1 MAENNKTPFKWV
13 QLAALGISAA
23 AAGYGAYQTN
33 RKNKRDKQS
42 LASANAVFD
51 KQLDTYEKSE
61 FQPLDAGALKQENI
75 YEDLTVDTQAA
86 DYAREQFQQQQANIM
101 QGMQGVAGSSGVAGL
116 AQAMSNQ
123 AVQQSK
129 QSQLTIGQQLQSNRK
144 MQMQEQSRLQGQDR
158 QIQLSNMQGARQ
170 FEIDKR
176 DTLMGVSGQKIAGAQ
191 GAIAGN
197 QAAMGQVM
205 GAVGQIGSSAVSADW
220 SEYGGK
226 GSTYDINPFD

>member
-13 QLAALGISAA
+13 VQAVALGISAA
-23 AAGYGAYQTN
+23 AAGYSAYQTSK
-33 RKNKRDKQS
+33 KNKRDKEA
-42 LASANAVFD
+42 LASSNAGFD
-51 KQLDTYEKSE
+51 RQLEAYEESE

-101 QGMQGVAGSSGVAGL
+101 QGMQGVAGSSGVASL

-123 AVQQSK
+123 SIQQSK
-129 QSQLTIGQQLQSNRK
+129 QSQLTIGQQLQQNRR

-158 QIQLSNMQGARQ
+158 QILLSNMQGARQ
-170 FEIDKR
+170 FDIDKR
-176 DTLMGVSGQKIAGAQ
+176 DTLMGVSGQRIAGSQ
-191 GAIAGN
+191 QAIANN

-205 GAVGQIGSSAVSADW
+205 GAVGQIGASAVGADW
-220 SEYGGK
+220 SAMG
-226 GSTYDINPFD
+226 N